1 MTPLR
6 LRFLIILA
14 LSAATLIVYRPVCN
28 YAFVNLDDPDYVQ
41 DNPLLHACPLRAFTT
56 IQAGYWIPLTWL
68 SYQLDHWL
76 YGLSPGGYHRTN
88 LLLHIVN
95 VTLLFLLL
103 CRLTG
108 ATLPSGFA
116 AALFALHPLQVE
128 SVAWVTERKDV
139 LSTFFGLLALHAY
152 AGYARRPS
160 VVRYLLVMLWLALG
174 LLAKPMLVTLPCI
187 LLLLDYWPLQRKII
201 AKCKLQNANC
211 KMQIGNLHFAIRL
224 VLEKLPLFALA
235 LAASIVTV
243 FAQRHDDAVR
253 TLDQFSLSARLGNA
267 LISYVSYVQK
277 LIWPVDLAV
286 FYPHPGVPA
295 AWHMAAAIILLAAV
309 TGLVVWQARREPY
322 LLVGWLWFAGTLFPV
337 SGVMQA
343 GWQGMADRFLYVPS
357 IGLFVAFAFALREL
371 KPIWDFRLM
380 NFDLRFALALV
391 LLAILSARTADQVR
405 HWQDSITLWEHTRL
419 VTPDNFYARFSYGA
433 ALLDAGRVA
442 EAAEQFERA
451 IELKPDHPFG
461 HYELGIARREQ
472 GRLDE
477 AVVSWSTALR
487 LAPEYKQARLAL
499 AEAQIRRGE

>member
-1 MTPLR
+1 
-6 LRFLIILA
+6 
-14 LSAATLIVYRPVCN
+14 
-28 YAFVNLDDPDYVQ
+28 
-41 DNPLLHACPLRAFTT
+41 
-56 IQAGYWIPLTWL
+56 
-68 SYQLDHWL
+68 
-76 YGLSPGGYHRTN
+76 
-88 LLLHIVN
+88 
-95 VTLLFLLL
+95 
-103 CRLTG
+103 
-108 ATLPSGFA
+108 
-116 AALFALHPLQVE
+116 
-128 SVAWVTERKDV
+128 
-139 LSTFFGLLALHAY
+139 
-152 AGYARRPS
+152 
-160 VVRYLLVMLWLALG
+160 
-174 LLAKPMLVTLPCI
+174 
-187 LLLLDYWPLQRKII
+187 
-201 AKCKLQNANC
+201 
-211 KMQIGNLHFAIRL
+211 
-224 VLEKLPLFALA
+224 
-235 LAASIVTV
+235 
-243 FAQRHDDAVR
+243 
-253 TLDQFSLSARLGNA
+253 
-267 LISYVSYVQK
+267 
-277 LIWPVDLAV
+277 
-286 FYPHPGVPA
+286 
-295 AWHMAAAIILLAAV
+295 MAAAIILLAAV